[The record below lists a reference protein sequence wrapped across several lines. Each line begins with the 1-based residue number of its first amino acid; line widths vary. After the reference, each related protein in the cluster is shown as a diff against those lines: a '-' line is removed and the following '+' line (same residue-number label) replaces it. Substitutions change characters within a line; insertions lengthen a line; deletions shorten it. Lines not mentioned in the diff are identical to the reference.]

1 MIFKPNLI
9 NASLITQTRPEL
21 YVSQLLPRKHKE
33 TGVTFQPVLL
43 KAEVKEVIK
52 RTSQSEKGQ
61 SEKGVSFGVSFTG
74 AALRSMKHLLDVRE
88 STERVHFNVNF
99 LGSTLVNVRKELT
112 ASKENVQL
120 QATLLSAQLNA
131 NFNRGYSLEPSDS
144 VVYEAV
150 VTGVTLLQRT

>member
-21 YVSQLLPRKHKE
+21 YVSQLLPRKHRE
-33 TGVTFQPVLL
+33 IGVTFQPVLL
-43 KAEVKEVIK
+43 KVEVKEVIK
-52 RTSQSEKGQ
+52 RTSQ

-74 AALRSMKHLLDVRE
+74 AALRSIRHHLDVGE

-144 VVYEAV
+144 VVHGAV

>member
-9 NASLITQTRPEL
+9 KASLITQTRPEL
-21 YVSQLLPRKHKE
+21 YVSQLLPRKHSE
-33 TGVTFQPVLL
+33 IGVTFQPVLL
-43 KAEVKEVIK
+43 KVEVIEVIK
-52 RTSQSEKGQ
+52 RTSQSEKG
-61 SEKGVSFGVSFTG
+61 VSFGVNFTG
-74 AALRSMKHLLDVRE
+74 AALRSMKHFLDVRE
-88 STERVHFNVNF
+88 SSTERVHFNVNF

-144 VVYEAV
+144 VVHGVV

>member
-21 YVSQLLPRKHKE
+21 YVSQSLPRKHRE

-43 KAEVKEVIK
+43 KVEVREVIK
-52 RTSQSEKGQ
+52 RTSQ

-144 VVYEAV
+144 VVHGAV

>member
-21 YVSQLLPRKHKE
+21 YVSQLLPRKHME
-33 TGVTFQPVLL
+33 TGVTFQPVLS
-43 KAEVKEVIK
+43 KVEVREVIK
-52 RTSQSEKGQ
+52 RTSQSEN
-61 SEKGVSFGVSFTG
+61 GVSFGVSFTG

-88 STERVHFNVNF
+88 STEPDRVHFNVNF

-112 ASKENVQL
+112 ASKENVQF

-144 VVYEAV
+144 VVHGAV

>member
-9 NASLITQTRPEL
+9 NASLISQTRPEL
-21 YVSQLLPRKHKE
+21 YVSQLLPRKHNE
-33 TGVTFQPVLL
+33 TGVTFQPVLV
-43 KAEVKEVIK
+43 KVEVKEVIK
-52 RTSQSEKGQ
+52 RTSQ

-74 AALRSMKHLLDVRE
+74 AALRSMKHFLDVME
-88 STERVHFNVNF
+88 STEKVHFNVNF

-112 ASKENVQL
+112 TFKENVEL
-120 QATLLSAQLNA
+120 QTTLLSAQLNA

-144 VVYEAV
+144 VVHEAV

>member
-9 NASLITQTRPEL
+9 NASLITQTKPEL
-21 YVSQLLPRKHKE
+21 YVSQLLPRKHNE
-33 TGVTFQPVLL
+33 NGVTFQPVLL
-43 KAEVKEVIK
+43 KVEVKEVIK
-52 RTSQSEKGQ
+52 LTSQ

-74 AALRSMKHLLDVRE
+74 ATLRSMKHLLDVGESTE
-88 STERVHFNVNF
+88 STERAHFNINL

-144 VVYEAV
+144 VVHGAV

>member
-1 MIFKPNLI
+1 M
-9 NASLITQTRPEL
+9 
-21 YVSQLLPRKHKE
+21 E

-43 KAEVKEVIK
+43 KVEVKEVIK
-52 RTSQSEKGQ
+52 RTSQ

-74 AALRSMKHLLDVRE
+74 AALRSIKHLLDVRE

-144 VVYEAV
+144 VVHEAV

>member
-21 YVSQLLPRKHKE
+21 YVSQLLPRKHME
-33 TGVTFQPVLL
+33 IGVTFQPVLL
-43 KAEVKEVIK
+43 KVEVKEVIK
-52 RTSQSEKGQ
+52 RTSQA
-61 SEKGVSFGVSFTG
+61 EKGVSFGVSFTG
-74 AALRSMKHLLDVRE
+74 AALRSIKHFLDERE

-99 LGSTLVNVRKELT
+99 LGSTLVNVKKELT
-112 ASKENVQL
+112 APKENVQL

-144 VVYEAV
+144 VVHGAM

>member
-21 YVSQLLPRKHKE
+21 YVSQLLPRKHNE
-33 TGVTFQPVLL
+33 IGVTFQPVLV

-52 RTSQSEKGQ
+52 RTSQSEKGI
-61 SEKGVSFGVSFTG
+61 SFGVSFTG

-88 STERVHFNVNF
+88 STEKVHFNVNF
-99 LGSTLVNVRKELT
+99 LGSTLVSVRKELT
-112 ASKENVQL
+112 TFKENVEFQT
-120 QATLLSAQLNA
+120 TLLSAQLNA

-144 VVYEAV
+144 VVHGAV

>member
-33 TGVTFQPVLL
+33 NGVTFQPVLL
-43 KAEVKEVIK
+43 KVEVREVIK
-52 RTSQSEKGQ
+52 RTSQ

-88 STERVHFNVNF
+88 STERVHFNANF

-144 VVYEAV
+144 VVHGAV

>member
-21 YVSQLLPRKHKE
+21 YVSQLLPRKHRE

-43 KAEVKEVIK
+43 KVEVKEVIK
-52 RTSQSEKGQ
+52 RTSQ

-88 STERVHFNVNF
+88 STEKVHFNVNF

-144 VVYEAV
+144 VVYGAV

>member
-9 NASLITQTRPEL
+9 KASLITQTRPEL
-21 YVSQLLPRKHKE
+21 YVSQLLPRKHSE
-33 TGVTFQPVLL
+33 IGVTFQPVLL
-43 KAEVKEVIK
+43 KVEVIEVIK
-52 RTSQSEKGQ
+52 RTSQSEKG
-61 SEKGVSFGVSFTG
+61 VSFGVNFTG

-88 STERVHFNVNF
+88 SSTERVHFNVNF
-99 LGSTLVNVRKELT
+99 LGSTLVNIRKELT

-144 VVYEAV
+144 VVHGVV

>member
-21 YVSQLLPRKHKE
+21 YVSQLLPRKHME
-33 TGVTFQPVLL
+33 TGVTFQPDLL
-43 KAEVKEVIK
+43 KVEVREIIK
-52 RTSQSEKGQ
+52 RTSQSEN
-61 SEKGVSFGVSFTG
+61 GVSFGVSFTG

-88 STERVHFNVNF
+88 STESVHFNVNF

-112 ASKENVQL
+112 ASKENVQF

-144 VVYEAV
+144 VVHGAV

>member
-21 YVSQLLPRKHKE
+21 YVSQLLPRKHNE
-33 TGVTFQPVLL
+33 NGVTFQPVLL
-43 KAEVKEVIK
+43 KVEVKEVIK
-52 RTSQSEKGQ
+52 RTSQSEN
-61 SEKGVSFGVSFTG
+61 GVSFGVSFTG

-88 STERVHFNVNF
+88 STERVHFNINF

-112 ASKENVQL
+112 TSKENVQL

-144 VVYEAV
+144 VVHGAV

>member
-21 YVSQLLPRKHKE
+21 YVSQLLPRKHME
-33 TGVTFQPVLL
+33 TGVTFQPVLS
-43 KAEVKEVIK
+43 KAEVREVIK
-52 RTSQSEKGQ
+52 RTSQSEN
-61 SEKGVSFGVSFTG
+61 EVSFGVSFTG

-112 ASKENVQL
+112 ASKENVQF

-144 VVYEAV
+144 VVHGAV

>member
-43 KAEVKEVIK
+43 KVEVKEVIK
-52 RTSQSEKGQ
+52 RTSQ

-144 VVYEAV
+144 VVHEAV

>member
-21 YVSQLLPRKHKE
+21 YVSQLLPRKHRE

-43 KAEVKEVIK
+43 KVEVKEVIK
-52 RTSQSEKGQ
+52 RTSQ

-74 AALRSMKHLLDVRE
+74 AALRSIRHHLDVGERE

-144 VVYEAV
+144 VVHEAT

>member
-21 YVSQLLPRKHKE
+21 YVSQLLPRKHSE
-33 TGVTFQPVLL
+33 IGVTFQPDLL
-43 KAEVKEVIK
+43 KVEVREVIK
-52 RTSQSEKGQ
+52 RTSQ

-88 STERVHFNVNF
+88 STETEKVHFNANF
-99 LGSTLVNVRKELT
+99 LGSTLVNIRKELT

-144 VVYEAV
+144 VVHGAV
-150 VTGVTLLQRT
+150 VTGVTLLQRN

>member
-21 YVSQLLPRKHKE
+21 YVSQLLPRKHME

-43 KAEVKEVIK
+43 KVEVREVIK
-52 RTSQSEKGQ
+52 RTSQ

-144 VVYEAV
+144 VVHGAV

>member
-43 KAEVKEVIK
+43 KVEVKEVIK
-52 RTSQSEKGQ
+52 RTSQ

-88 STERVHFNVNF
+88 KSTERVHFNVNF

-144 VVYEAV
+144 VVHGAV

>member
-9 NASLITQTRPEL
+9 NASLISQTRPEL
-21 YVSQLLPRKHKE
+21 YVSQLLPRKHNE
-33 TGVTFQPVLL
+33 TGVTFQPVLV
-43 KAEVKEVIK
+43 KVEVKEVIK
-52 RTSQSEKGQ
+52 RTSQ

-74 AALRSMKHLLDVRE
+74 AALRSMKHFLDVME
-88 STERVHFNVNF
+88 STEKVHFNVNF

-144 VVYEAV
+144 VVHEAV

>member
-43 KAEVKEVIK
+43 KVEVKEVMK
-52 RTSQSEKGQ
+52 RTSQ

-144 VVYEAV
+144 VVHEAV

>member
-21 YVSQLLPRKHKE
+21 YVSQLLPRKHME
-33 TGVTFQPVLL
+33 IGVTFQPVLL
-43 KAEVKEVIK
+43 KVEVKEVIK
-52 RTSQSEKGQ
+52 RTSQA
-61 SEKGVSFGVSFTG
+61 EKGVSFGVSFTG
-74 AALRSMKHLLDVRE
+74 AALRSIKHFLDARE

-144 VVYEAV
+144 VVHGAM

>member
-21 YVSQLLPRKHKE
+21 YVSQLLPRKHNE
-33 TGVTFQPVLL
+33 NGVTFQPVLL
-43 KAEVKEVIK
+43 KVEVKEVIK
-52 RTSQSEKGQ
+52 RTSQSEN
-61 SEKGVSFGVSFTG
+61 GVSFGVSFTG

-88 STERVHFNVNF
+88 STERVHFNINF

-144 VVYEAV
+144 VVHGAV

>member
-21 YVSQLLPRKHKE
+21 YVSQLLPRKHRE

-43 KAEVKEVIK
+43 KVEVREVIK
-52 RTSQSEKGQ
+52 RTSQSEN
-61 SEKGVSFGVSFTG
+61 GVSFGVSFTG

-88 STERVHFNVNF
+88 SSTESVHFNVNF
-99 LGSTLVNVRKELT
+99 LGSTLVNIRKELT

-144 VVYEAV
+144 VVHGAV

>member
-21 YVSQLLPRKHKE
+21 YVSQLLPRKHRE

-43 KAEVKEVIK
+43 KVEVKEVIK
-52 RTSQSEKGQ
+52 RTSQ

-88 STERVHFNVNF
+88 STDTDRVHFNVNF

-144 VVYEAV
+144 VVHGAV

>member
-9 NASLITQTRPEL
+9 KASLITQTRPEL
-21 YVSQLLPRKHKE
+21 YVSQLLPRKHSE
-33 TGVTFQPVLL
+33 IGVTFQPVLL
-43 KAEVKEVIK
+43 KVEVREVIK
-52 RTSQSEKGQ
+52 RTSQSEN
-61 SEKGVSFGVSFTG
+61 GVSFGVNFTG

-88 STERVHFNVNF
+88 SSTERVHFNVNF
-99 LGSTLVNVRKELT
+99 LGSTLVNIRKELT

-144 VVYEAV
+144 VVHGAV

>member
-21 YVSQLLPRKHKE
+21 YVSQLLPRKHNE
-33 TGVTFQPVLL
+33 NGVTFQPVLL
-43 KAEVKEVIK
+43 NVEVKEVIK
-52 RTSQSEKGQ
+52 RTSQSEN
-61 SEKGVSFGVSFTG
+61 GVSFGVSFTG

-88 STERVHFNVNF
+88 STERAHFNINF

-144 VVYEAV
+144 VVHGAV

>member
-21 YVSQLLPRKHKE
+21 YVSQLLPRKHRE

-43 KAEVKEVIK
+43 KAEIREVIK
-52 RTSQSEKGQ
+52 RNSQSEKGI
-61 SEKGVSFGVSFTG
+61 SFGVNFTG
-74 AALRSMKHLLDVRE
+74 ATLRSIKHLLDERE

-120 QATLLSAQLNA
+120 QATFLSAQLNA
-131 NFNRGYSLEPSDS
+131 NFNRGYSFEPSDS
-144 VVYEAV
+144 VVHEAV
-150 VTGVTLLQRT
+150 VTGITLLQRT

>member
-9 NASLITQTRPEL
+9 NASLIMQTRPEL
-21 YVSQLLPRKHKE
+21 YVSQLLPRKHME

-43 KAEVKEVIK
+43 KVEVKEVIK
-52 RTSQSEKGQ
+52 RTSQ

-74 AALRSMKHLLDVRE
+74 AALRSMKHLLDVIE
-88 STERVHFNVNF
+88 STEKVHFNVNF

-144 VVYEAV
+144 VVHEAV
-150 VTGVTLLQRT
+150 VTRVTLLQRT

>member
-9 NASLITQTRPEL
+9 NASLISQTRPEL
-21 YVSQLLPRKHKE
+21 YVSQLLPRKHNE
-33 TGVTFQPVLL
+33 TGVTFQPVLV
-43 KAEVKEVIK
+43 KVEVKEVIK
-52 RTSQSEKGQ
+52 RTSQ

-74 AALRSMKHLLDVRE
+74 AALRSMKHFLDVRE
-88 STERVHFNVNF
+88 STEKVHFNVNF

-112 ASKENVQL
+112 TFKENVEL
-120 QATLLSAQLNA
+120 QTTLLSAQLNA

-144 VVYEAV
+144 VVHTAM

>member
-21 YVSQLLPRKHKE
+21 YVSQLLPRKHNE
-33 TGVTFQPVLL
+33 NGVTFQPVLL
-43 KAEVKEVIK
+43 KVEVKEVIK
-52 RTSQSEKGQ
+52 QTSQSEN
-61 SEKGVSFGVSFTG
+61 GVSFGVSFTG

-88 STERVHFNVNF
+88 STERVHFNINF

-144 VVYEAV
+144 VVHGAV

>member
-21 YVSQLLPRKHKE
+21 YISQLLPRKHRE

-43 KAEVKEVIK
+43 KVEVKEVIK
-52 RTSQSEKGQ
+52 RTSQ

-88 STERVHFNVNF
+88 STDTERVHFNVNF

-144 VVYEAV
+144 VVHGAV

>member
-21 YVSQLLPRKHKE
+21 YVSQLLPRKHRE

-43 KAEVKEVIK
+43 KVEVKEVIK
-52 RTSQSEKGQ
+52 RTSQ

-74 AALRSMKHLLDVRE
+74 AALRSMKHLLDVIE

-144 VVYEAV
+144 VVYGAV

>member
-21 YVSQLLPRKHKE
+21 YISQLLPRKHME
-33 TGVTFQPVLL
+33 TGVTFQPVLS
-43 KAEVKEVIK
+43 KVEVREVIK
-52 RTSQSEKGQ
+52 RTSQSEN
-61 SEKGVSFGVSFTG
+61 GVSFGVSFTG

-88 STERVHFNVNF
+88 STEPDRVHFNVNF

-112 ASKENVQL
+112 ASKENVQF

-144 VVYEAV
+144 VVHGAV

>member
-43 KAEVKEVIK
+43 KVEVKEVMK
-52 RTSQSEKGQ
+52 RTSQ

-74 AALRSMKHLLDVRE
+74 AALRSMKHLLDVIE

-144 VVYEAV
+144 VVHEAV

>member
-9 NASLITQTRPEL
+9 KASLITQTRPEL
-21 YVSQLLPRKHKE
+21 YVSQLLPRKHSE
-33 TGVTFQPVLL
+33 IGVTFQPVLL
-43 KAEVKEVIK
+43 KVEVIEVIK
-52 RTSQSEKGQ
+52 RTSQSEKG
-61 SEKGVSFGVSFTG
+61 VSFGVNFTG

-88 STERVHFNVNF
+88 SSTERVHFNVNF
-99 LGSTLVNVRKELT
+99 LGSTLVNIRKELT

-144 VVYEAV
+144 VVHGAV

>member
-21 YVSQLLPRKHKE
+21 YVSQLLPRKHRE

-43 KAEVKEVIK
+43 KTEIREVIK
-52 RTSQSEKGQ
+52 RNSQSEKGI
-61 SEKGVSFGVSFTG
+61 SFGVNFTG
-74 AALRSMKHLLDVRE
+74 ATLRSIKHLLDVGE

-99 LGSTLVNVRKELT
+99 LGSTLVNVRKEMT
-112 ASKENVQL
+112 NSDDKVQL

-144 VVYEAV
+144 VVHEAV
-150 VTGVTLLQRT
+150 VTGITLLQRT

>member
-21 YVSQLLPRKHKE
+21 YVSQLLPRKHTE

-43 KAEVKEVIK
+43 KVEVREVIK
-52 RTSQSEKGQ
+52 RTSQ

-74 AALRSMKHLLDVRE
+74 AALRSIKHLLDVRE

-144 VVYEAV
+144 VVHGAV

>member
-21 YVSQLLPRKHKE
+21 YVSQLLPRKHME

-43 KAEVKEVIK
+43 KAEVREVIK
-52 RTSQSEKGQ
+52 RTSQSEKGI
-61 SEKGVSFGVSFTG
+61 SFGVNFTG
-74 AALRSMKHLLDVRE
+74 AALRSMKHLLDVRD

-99 LGSTLVNVRKELT
+99 LGSTLVNVKKEMT
-112 ASKENVQL
+112 NSDDKVQL

-144 VVYEAV
+144 VVHEAV